1 MKFFFEEIVLKNK
14 LKKLEEVLTLN
25 QKSRDVLYHISQVY
39 KQLGDEKKARDYF
52 LKAKAVDPDL

>member
-14 LKKLEEVLTLN
+14 LKKLKKFDI
-25 QKSRDVLYHISQVY
+25 KSEIKRCLYHISQVY